1 MGRAPEMVEKGVVPI
16 AHERPEQ
23 ANSGPP
29 RIHAV
34 VQALRRCAC
43 RIRAIPV
50 SARVEMEAGRDRDA
64 IEAVEGANR
73 GPIAGRHFRDCSRSY
88 SRRRRLHSRSCRV
101 VGLLGLLGLFFGG
114 CALCLEPLYLT
125 L

>member
-73 GPIAGRHFRDCSRSY
+73 GPIAARHFPSCSPTY
-88 SRRRRLHSRSCRV
+88 SRPPRLHTTTCP
-101 VGLLGLLGLFFGG
+101 
-114 CALCLEPLYLT
+114 ALPPPPL
-125 L
+125 